1 MRLQKKVNFITVKNS
16 IRGIR
21 ATGRLARAENP
32 RPETS
37 RASFCVV
44 AFLILCSFLP
54 FVSCGN
60 KASEGEFAI
69 TDHETRFLI
78 TVEGRERD
86 GILHV
91 PSSYDGTKSVSLLY
105 ALHGGNQS
113 GENFSGMGFDRKADE
128 LGFIV
133 VYPNG
138 IGRRWDSGNDA
149 AFFVALTKA
158 LETRYAIDPHRV
170 YATGH
175 SAGAIEAYELAS
187 IVPGL
192 FAGIAP
198 VAGTVIDGSMMG
210 DEVPTSVLAIHAR
223 DDPEVPFGGVWDWGI
238 SPFDKSVALW
248 RRVNGGKA
256 GKGAPVP
263 DWVPIPEKART
274 GRGEVFFS
282 AHGVTGTI
290 WTGEGAD
297 TASLVYDAGG
307 HTWPARATE
316 YIMDFF
322 YNHPARDARVEIDSK
337 DLPIAVRAGEP
348 LTLRANADPGEAIEK
363 ITFFANDQPIGVATK
378 KPYRISWK
386 PLTVGLNRLRAEATT
401 KRGDTVKTTFDCFTL
416 AAAPSSAVGAGQS
429 AASVIVPVSCR
440 SSSNEAADIEAPCA
454 IDRDFFTRWSS
465 DWTDDEWLSLDLG
478 APHKVSGVT
487 IFWEIAWAKEYAIEL
502 STDGK
507 TWQRAVRVNSGASGV
522 ESLQFAPTRARFV
535 RFHGITRGTEWGY
548 SFWEILVHGE

>member
-1 MRLQKKVNFITVKNS
+1 MRLQKKE
-16 IRGIR
+16 IR
-21 ATGRLARAENP
+21 ATGRLTRADSP
-32 RPETS
+32 PS
-37 RASFCVV
+37 LFILGV
-44 AFLILCSFLP
+44 FLILCSFPQL
-54 FVSCGN
+54 VSC
-60 KASEGEFAI
+60 APETSEGELVI
-69 TDHETRFLI
+69 TDHDTRFRI
-78 TVEGRERD
+78 MAQGRERD
-86 GILHV
+86 GLLHV
-91 PSSYDGTKSVSLLY
+91 PSSYDGAKPFSLLY

-113 GENFSGMGFDRKADE
+113 GEDFSGMGFDRIADE

-158 LETRYAIDPHRV
+158 LEKRYAIDPARV

-238 SPFDKSVALW
+238 SPFDESVALW
-248 RRVNGGKA
+248 RRVNGGKS
-256 GKGAPVP
+256 GKGASVP
-263 DWVPIPEKART
+263 DWVPIPGKART
-274 GRGEVFFS
+274 GDGEVFFS

-290 WTGEGAD
+290 WHGDGAD

-307 HTWPARATE
+307 HVWPARATE

-322 YNHPARDARVEIDSK
+322 YNHPAREARVELDSRA
-337 DLPIAVRAGEP
+337 LPIAVRAGDP
-348 LTLRANADPGEAIEK
+348 LTLSANAGPEGAIQNV
-363 ITFFANDQPIGVATK
+363 TFFANDEPIGVATT

-386 PLTVGLNRLRAEATT
+386 PRTVGLNRLRAEATT
-401 KRGDTVKTTFDCFTL
+401 TRGVTVKTTFDAFTL
-416 AAAPSSAVGAGQS
+416 AAAPSSAGGTGLS
-429 AASVIVPVSCR
+429 AASIIPPVSCR

-454 IDRDFFTRWSS
+454 IDRNFFTRWSS
-465 DWTDDEWLSLDLG
+465 GWTDDEWLALDLG
-478 APHKVSGVT
+478 APHLVSGVT

-507 TWQRAVRVNSGASGV
+507 TWQRAARVNSGAVGV
-522 ESLQFAPTRARFV
+522 ESVQFKPTRARFV
-535 RFHGITRGTEWGY
+535 RFHGLMRGTDWGY
-548 SFWEILVHGE
+548 SFWEIIVHGE